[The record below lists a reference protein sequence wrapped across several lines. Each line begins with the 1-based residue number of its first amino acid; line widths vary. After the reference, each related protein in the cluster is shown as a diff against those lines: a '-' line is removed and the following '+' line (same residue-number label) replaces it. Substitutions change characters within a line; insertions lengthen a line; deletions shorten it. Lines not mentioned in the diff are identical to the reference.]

1 MTATV
6 VPFRS
11 AAHRQVHASLADLQA
26 ETRRETARLMA
37 EQKAAL
43 EEAERIR
50 AGYVE
55 RQERIE
61 VLLADIQRNSE
72 RAE

>member
-6 VPFRS
+6 VPFRTT
-11 AAHRQVHASLADLQA
+11 ARHQGHASLADLQA

-61 VLLADIQRNSE
+61 ALLKQIQRNSE
-72 RAE
+72 RA